1 MSRMIA
7 NKKEHNGAIRP
18 VSLALQAYQQIKRRI
33 VTTALPP
40 GAYLSEVQL
49 SDELGI
55 GRTPVHHALHRL
67 AQESLVDILPRKG
80 VIIRPIS
87 LDEIAQIIE
96 ARMINETHCA
106 AQAAIRVTQS
116 ALDEPKRYLA
126 EAAATLQS
134 HGEVE
139 TLMALDCQFHAWI
152 GRTAGNAVVGDILGE
167 LQDRSSRFWFLS
179 LSEKEHSIR
188 VHEEHTTLLNAIA
201 ARDPK
206 AAADAAKMHIESF
219 RNTIL
224 RVI

>member
-1 MSRMIA
+1 MA
-7 NKKEHNGAIRP
+7 NKARRNAAAKP
-18 VSLALQAYQQIKRRI
+18 VPLALQAYQQIKRRI
-33 VTTALPP
+33 VTTALLP
-40 GAYLSEVQL
+40 GAYLSEIQL

-80 VIIRPIS
+80 VIVRPIS

-96 ARMINETHCA
+96 ARMINEAHCA
-106 AQAAIRVTQS
+106 AQAAMRVTQA
-116 ALDEPKRYLA
+116 ALDEPKAYLTL
-126 EAAATLQS
+126 AASALQN
-134 HGEVE
+134 HRDVE

-152 GRTAGNAVVGDILGE
+152 GRTAGNTVVADILGE

-188 VHEEHTTLLNAIA
+188 VHEEHTALLNAIA